1 MKGGESR
8 LAIRNIESGS
18 EKVGA
23 SQWEE
28 SDFTGAPK
36 QPSPSPDQ
44 FSWIRATKAVST
56 ILSRTFYAVIHNF
69 DLSAQQERT
78 SPTAVE
84 SMSALWN

>member
-36 QPSPSPDQ
+36 QPSPDQ
-44 FSWIRATKAVST
+44 FSRKLLPQYFSEP
-56 ILSRTFYAVIHNF
+56 FM
-69 DLSAQQERT
+69 
-78 SPTAVE
+78 P
-84 SMSALWN
+84 

>member
-44 FSWIRATKAVST
+44 FSRKLFPQYFPEPFMPGST
-56 ILSRTFYAVIHNF
+56 ILICQRNRSG
-69 DLSAQQERT
+69 LLQQQ
-78 SPTAVE
+78 
-84 SMSALWN
+84 